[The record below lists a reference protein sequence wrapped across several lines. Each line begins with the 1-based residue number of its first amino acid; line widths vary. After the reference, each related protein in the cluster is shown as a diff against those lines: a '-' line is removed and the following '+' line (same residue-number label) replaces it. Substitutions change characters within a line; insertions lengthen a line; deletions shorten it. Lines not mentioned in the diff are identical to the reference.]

1 MNVNID
7 YANMYMKWLNENI
20 EQHKV
25 KDNIYRVTLPFMD
38 RNNDFIDIYII
49 DNKNNSYTLTDDG
62 AILNDLT
69 FNGFD
74 LHSKRRNEILKSITN
89 SYGISLYKNELTINC
104 SIQDLPLKKHMLA
117 QCMLKVSDM
126 FFLSKNTVQSIFL
139 EDVQLFLDNNNIRY
153 MDNISIVGKSKLI
166 THYDFGIAKS
176 KTASERFIKTVNNF
190 DINSARNI
198 IFSWSDTKDERHH
211 DTQLYV
217 FIQDV
222 DKKFSSDAYEAL
234 KEYGIKP
241 ALWSKKEIY
250 INELIA

>member
-104 SIQDLPLKKHMLA
+104 SIQDLPIKKHLLA
-117 QCMLKVSDM
+117 QCMIKVNDM

-139 EDVQLFLDNNNIRY
+139 EDVQSYLDNNNIRY
-153 MDNISIVGKSKLI
+153 IDDISIVGKSKLI

-176 KTASERFIKTVNNF
+176 KIASERFIKTVNNF

-198 IFSWSDTKDERHH
+198 IFSWGDTKSERHS

-217 FIQDV
+217 FINDIN
-222 DKKFSSDAYEAL
+222 KKVSPEAYSAL
-234 KEYGIKP
+234 KEYDIIP
-241 ALWSKKEIY
+241 AMWSKKENY

>member
-117 QCMLKVSDM
+117 QCMIKVSDM

-153 MDNISIVGKSKLI
+153 MDNISIVGKKQI
-166 THYDFGIAKS
+166 
-176 KTASERFIKTVNNF
+176 NN
-190 DINSARNI
+190 
-198 IFSWSDTKDERHH
+198 T
-211 DTQLYV
+211 L
-217 FIQDV
+217 
-222 DKKFSSDAYEAL
+222 
-234 KEYGIKP
+234 
-241 ALWSKKEIY
+241 
-250 INELIA
+250 